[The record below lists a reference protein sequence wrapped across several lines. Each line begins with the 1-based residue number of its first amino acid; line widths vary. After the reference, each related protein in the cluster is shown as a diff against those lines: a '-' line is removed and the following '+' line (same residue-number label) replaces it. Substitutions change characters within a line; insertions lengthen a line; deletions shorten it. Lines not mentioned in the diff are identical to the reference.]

1 MHIKE
6 GEAYI
11 LQCDSAGKMYLIEGS
26 SGEILDKI
34 SLGSNVEGSPAVYEN
49 MIVVG
54 TRGQRIYGIKIK

>member
-1 MHIKE
+1 
-6 GEAYI
+6 
-11 LQCDSAGKMYLIEGS
+11 MYLIEGS